1 MVLVRYT
8 NMLWRTQSLVISVC
22 LFSWTEV
29 VLLLGPRSFPFF
41 FSAVAVI
48 LIFGDSGC
56 SS

>member
-29 VLLLGPRSFPFF
+29 VLLLDPRSFPFF
-41 FSAVAVI
+41 F
-48 LIFGDSGC
+48 FFCGRC
-56 SS
+56 SFDIR

>member
-22 LFSWTEV
+22 LFSWTEF

-41 FSAVAVI
+41 FSAVAVL
-48 LIFGDSGC
+48 LIFGDSG
-56 SS
+56 